1 MNTVS
6 IPSAYIREMQT
17 IKKSISSYPGY
28 EAIASCLGEFVN
40 QNIVAGLIGC
50 IVPESGTNH
59 RILNVKEYNGRGASG
74 TSGWNCGEGLIQWT
88 YWKNKRP
95 LIAKYNADSRST
107 QKLPIDWATYS
118 QGAPVKENG
127 SLVAVSDGK
136 HIAGLS
142 LKNQMLFL
150 VIYYQDLI
158 KKLANETNIAVI
170 VAKIYQQKAGNGYYS
185 NISDPVTR
193 AYVTAKNKYSSSSG
207 NHYLQSLKIAQEY
220 LGSPI
225 EPSSVTVN
233 DGLSMSSTDSPN
245 QPRPIMASRGANTVY
260 RLSDSSNDKNKRVSD
275 KRKENFANMING
287 FSENAPELGRTIIL
301 SSEMYGSEI
310 LKEGQK
316 PKING
321 NS

>member
-1 MNTVS
+1 MIS
-6 IPSAYIREMQT
+6 IPSAYISEMQI

-59 RILNVKEYNGRGASG
+59 RILNAKEYNGRGASG

-95 LIAKYNADSRST
+95 LIVRYNNDSRST
-107 QKLPIDWATYS
+107 QKLPTDWATYS
-118 QGAPVKENG
+118 QGTPVKENG
-127 SLVAVSDGK
+127 ALVAVSDGK

-142 LKNQMLFL
+142 LHNQMLFL
-150 VIYYQDLI
+150 VIYYNDVI
-158 KKLANETNIAVI
+158 KKLANEQNLAVI
-170 VAKIYQQKAGNGYYS
+170 VAKIYQHKAGMGYYS
-185 NISDPVTR
+185 NISDPITR
-193 AYVTAKNKYSSSSG
+193 AYITAKNKYSSSSG

-225 EPSSVTVN
+225 EPSSVTISEN
-233 DGLSMSSTDSPN
+233 FSGGASTTSPN
-245 QPRPIMASRGANTVY
+245 QPRPIMASRGANKVY
-260 RLSDSSNDKNKRVSD
+260 RLSDSTNDKNKRVSD
-275 KRKENFANMING
+275 RRKENFANMVNG
-287 FSENAPELGRTIIL
+287 FSENAPELGRNIII

-321 NS
+321 NT